1 MTLQK
6 INTRNIVLILM
17 IVAAAAFRLFAYNYP
32 HSLSNF
38 NPVGAIAIFGGAYF
52 TDKWKAYLVPLLA
65 LFVSDIFL
73 NHLYS
78 GKWMLMDQS
87 SIMVYVFFAVMVFFG
102 SLIKKVNVMNV
113 FAVSL
118 LGVVLH
124 WLLTDLPLFGTLYPH
139 TFSGYIQALVAAIPF
154 EKNML
159 YGDVV
164 FCAILFG
171 GFEFAKSKYSA
182 LRNGREFAV

>member
-6 INTRNIVLILM
+6 VNTRNTVLVLT
-17 IVAAAAFRLFAYNYP
+17 IVAAAAFRLVSYKFPYV
-32 HSLSNF
+32 LSNF
-38 NPVGAIAIFGGAYF
+38 NPVGAIALFGGAYF
-52 TDKWKAYLVPLLA
+52 IDKWKAYLVPLLT

-73 NHLYS
+73 NHFYS
-78 GKWMLMDQS
+78 GKWELIDQG
-87 SIMVYVFFAVMVFFG
+87 SIMVYVFFIVMVFIG
-102 SLIKKVNVMNV
+102 SLIKKPIFLNVL
-113 FAVSL
+113 AASL

-124 WLLTDLPLFGTLYPH
+124 WLLTDLPIGNLYPH
-139 TFSGYIQALVAAIPF
+139 TWSGYMQSLTAAIPF

-171 GFEFAKSKYSA
+171 GFELAKNKYDV
-182 LRNGREFAV
+182 LRTKTELAV

>member
-6 INTRNIVLILM
+6 INTRNTVLVLM
-17 IVAAAAFRLFAYNYP
+17 IIAAGAFRLFAYKFPYV
-32 HSLSNF
+32 LSNF

-52 TDKWKAYLVPLLA
+52 TDKWKAYLVPLLV

-78 GKWMLMDQS
+78 GHWEIMDKS
-87 SIMVYVFFAVMVFFG
+87 SIMVYVFFVLMVFIG
-102 SLIKKVNVMNV
+102 SLIKKANVLNV

-124 WLLTDLPLFGTLYPH
+124 WLLTDLPFWGTLYPH
-139 TFSGYIQALVAAIPF
+139 TLAGYGQSLVAAIPF

-171 GFEFAKSKYSA
+171 GFELAKSKYTFLRSNRELA
-182 LRNGREFAV
+182 L